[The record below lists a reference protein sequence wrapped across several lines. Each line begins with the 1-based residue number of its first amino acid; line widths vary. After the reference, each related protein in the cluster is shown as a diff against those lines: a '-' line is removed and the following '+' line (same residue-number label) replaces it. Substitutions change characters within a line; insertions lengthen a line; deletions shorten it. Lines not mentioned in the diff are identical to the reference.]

1 MAVRIAVLIFYLSQI
16 IKLTAILKVKSVTLL
31 DAGMGYF
38 PDAKTERG
46 QKHLRV
52 DRYRKIG
59 LKGYLIL
66 RCPHTG
72 ITQVSVAKE
81 IDPKYDLLL
90 KQACDAGVE
99 ILCYRIN
106 ISEYDLTIGN

>member
-1 MAVRIAVLIFYLSQI
+1 MVVRIAVLIFYLSQI
-16 IKLTAILKVKSVTLL
+16 IKVDCYIEVKSVTLL

-38 PDAKTERG
+38 PDAKNRARS
-46 QKHLRV
+46 KAPSRV

-81 IDPKYDLLL
+81 IDPK
-90 KQACDAGVE
+90 V
-99 ILCYRIN
+99 
-106 ISEYDLTIGN
+106 

>member
-1 MAVRIAVLIFYLSQI
+1 M
-16 IKLTAILKVKSVTLL
+16 TAIAKS
-31 DAGMGYF
+31 G
-38 PDAKTERG
+38 
-46 QKHLRV
+46 LRA
-52 DRYRKIG
+52 I
-59 LKGYLIL
+59 LFL

-106 ISEYDLTIGN
+106 ISEYDFNNWKAITFYFQRLIHFHGVG